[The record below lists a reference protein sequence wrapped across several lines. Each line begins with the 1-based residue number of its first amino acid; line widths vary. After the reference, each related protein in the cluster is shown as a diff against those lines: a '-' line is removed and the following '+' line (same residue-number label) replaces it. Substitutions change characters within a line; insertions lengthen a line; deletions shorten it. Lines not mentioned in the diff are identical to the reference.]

1 MQLTRIWAGNML
13 LINVARLHK
22 LRSYETVNKNQAVL
36 ETRITALGLPDLTK
50 ESRSCKLRHEFPTFS
65 T

>member
-1 MQLTRIWAGNML
+1 ML
-13 LINVARLHK
+13 LIYVARLHK